1 MKYIEIKML
10 NCEELEYKIINNA
23 DHTDTILLKGIF
35 NCLDT
40 NLSCLSLFNFLSDIP
55 VIRLSL
61 EDDLVDVS
69 YSESINEALSLI
81 KDSIVNLYDSL
92 YNFNG

>member
-1 MKYIEIKML
+1 MKYLELKML
-10 NCEELEYKIINNA
+10 NCEEMEYKIVNNA

-40 NLSCLSLFNFLSDIP
+40 NLSVLSLFNFMSDIP

-61 EDDLVDVS
+61 EDDLVEVS
-69 YSESINEALSLI
+69 YSDSINEALSLI
-81 KDSIVNLYDSL
+81 KDSIVNLYESL
-92 YNFNG
+92 YTFNG